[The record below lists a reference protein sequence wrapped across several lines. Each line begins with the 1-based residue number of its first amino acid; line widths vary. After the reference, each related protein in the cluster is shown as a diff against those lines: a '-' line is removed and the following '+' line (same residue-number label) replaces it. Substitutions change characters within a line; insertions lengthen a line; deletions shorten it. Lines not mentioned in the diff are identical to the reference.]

1 MHFKAMLGNAVL
13 IATICTLSF
22 AILGE
27 AGRVEGA
34 AGSKGTAEGSG
45 KASRF
50 QIPAFSKGPAADPG
64 EASRVED
71 APDPEGAAEVHS
83 EGSKYHIP
91 SFPKGPAKDLG
102 DASGVEDARVEPAED
117 LGDAS
122 GASGRPGRQRSRG
135 CKRPAA
141 DLGARA
147 SGVEDAGAEPA
158 AKEKKNLD
166 ENQEHKEDLVAGVE
180 NLVADFGAKE
190 PKLSRKDKKEQK
202 KREHALHKKLEHFKK
217 ELFTP
222 SGGPQRN
229 WVRLPQRRNWVR
241 RPFQYS
247 SRGWAAEKNH
257 NELRWAAEELG
268 PAAIPVLVKIFEDEK
283 VDEEFHDRAFHT
295 FNTISHLKGN
305 ENFNQEALGKGLQAA
320 IPSLVV
326 TLKNENNDKG
336 RRERAALMLKSIGE
350 QHRRAKGPNRDT
362 KDLAPGAFDGALAD
376 CIRSPSD
383 SLRAAARAACGTLGS
398 PPLCKAASDEYWLAV
413 QDAKLQARRMQ
424 KLQVDCGALRGHVT
438 KHCLAKKVLEKDF
451 SECAKAYQK
460 AQGC

>member
-13 IATICTLSF
+13 VATICTLSL

-27 AGRVEGA
+27 AGRVGGA
-34 AGSKGTAEGSG
+34 AGSAGTAEG
-45 KASRF
+45 
-50 QIPAFSKGPAADPG
+50 PG

-83 EGSKYHIP
+83 EGSRYHIP
-91 SFPKGPAKDLG
+91 SFSKGPANDLG
-102 DASGVEDARVEPAED
+102 DASGVEDARAEPAED
-117 LGDAS
+117 LGA
-122 GASGRPGRQRSRG
+122 Q
-135 CKRPAA
+135 
-141 DLGARA
+141 A

-222 SGGPQRN
+222 SYVLQRS
-229 WVRLPQRRNWVR
+229 LQRRNWVR
-241 RPFQYS
+241 RRPQ
-247 SRGWAAEKNH
+247 RRNLVAEESH

-283 VDEEFHDRAFHT
+283 VDEEFRDRAFHT

-326 TLKNENNDKG
+326 TLKNENNDK
-336 RRERAALMLKSIGE
+336 RRRGRAALMLKSIGE
-350 QHRRAKGPNRDT
+350 QHKRAKGPNRDT
-362 KDLAPGAFDGALAD
+362 KDLGPGAFDGALAD

-383 SLRAAARAACGTLGS
+383 SFVNLKAAARAACGSLGS

>member
-1 MHFKAMLGNAVL
+1 MHFKAMLGSAVL
-13 IATICTLSF
+13 YATICTLSF

-27 AGRVEGA
+27 TSRVDVA
-34 AGSKGTAEGSG
+34 PLG
-45 KASRF
+45 KASDH
-50 QIPAFSKGPAADPG
+50 IPASPKGLAADQG

-83 EGSKYHIP
+83 KGSKYHIP
-91 SFPKGPAKDLG
+91 SFYKGPAKDLG
-102 DASGVEDARVEPAED
+102 EASGVEDAMAEPAED
-117 LGDAS
+117 LGARAS
-122 GASGRPGRQRSRG
+122 GVEDAGAE
-135 CKRPAA
+135 PAE

-202 KREHALHKKLEHFKK
+202 KREQALHKKLEHFKK

-222 SGGPQRN
+222 SYVLQRS
-229 WVRLPQRRNWVR
+229 LQRRNWVR
-241 RPFQYS
+241 RRPQ
-247 SRGWAAEKNH
+247 RRNLVAEESH

-350 QHRRAKGPNRDT
+350 QHKRAKGPNRDT
-362 KDLAPGAFDGALAD
+362 NDLGPGAFDGALAD

-383 SLRAAARAACGTLGS
+383 SLKAAARAACGSLGS